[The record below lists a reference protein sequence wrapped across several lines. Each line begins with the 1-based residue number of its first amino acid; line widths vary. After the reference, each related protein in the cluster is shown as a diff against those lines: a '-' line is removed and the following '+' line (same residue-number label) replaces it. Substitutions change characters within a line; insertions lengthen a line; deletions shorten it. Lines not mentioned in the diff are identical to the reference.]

1 MKKLIAF
8 FLSLVFVLALVGC
21 GKTEPSNLRVYSFSG
36 ADEQFSVTNGVI
48 VLDETVRIFN
58 GGNLKVTEDSFSNI
72 VSYTATF
79 YIVENDEKKVI
90 LSNSATDM
98 TGSSVSLE
106 GNLGQVSGDDALI
119 ETMIKDTSDW
129 ESNLYLELTTTDKSG
144 TENVYQLQMSL
155 TEVTDAES

>member
-58 GGNLKVTEDSFSNI
+58 GGNLKATEGSFSNI

>member
-48 VLDETVRIFN
+48 VLDDTVRIFN
-58 GGNLKVTEDSFSNI
+58 GGDLKVTEGHFSNI
-72 VSYTATF
+72 ASYTATF
-79 YIVENDEKKVI
+79 YIMENDEKEVI

-98 TGSSVSLE
+98 TGSSVGFE
-106 GNLGQVSGDDALI
+106 GNLGQVSGDGALI

-129 ESNLYLELTTTDKSG
+129 ENNLYLELTTTDNSG
-144 TENVYQLQMSL
+144 INNVHQLQMTL
-155 TEVTDAES
+155 TEVTDAEN

>member
-8 FLSLVFVLALVGC
+8 FLSLFFVLALVGC

-79 YIVENDEKKVI
+79 YIVETDEKKVI
-90 LSNSATDM
+90 LSNSAPDM